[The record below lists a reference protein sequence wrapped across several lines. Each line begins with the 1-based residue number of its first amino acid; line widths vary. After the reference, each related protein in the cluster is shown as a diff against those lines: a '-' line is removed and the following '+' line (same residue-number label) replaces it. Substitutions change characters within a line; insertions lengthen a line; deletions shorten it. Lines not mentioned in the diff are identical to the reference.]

1 MRRLA
6 VVGVTVLML
15 SGCSQLGGEAE
26 NEEIP
31 PKPLAK
37 ELCDAIGAVRI
48 EKIAPNAKTTQAKD
62 ITGFGTTAGIA
73 DASCDAVGGAILR
86 VVYKRYGQT
95 AGQTPAERVTE
106 AVGKSC
112 DDMRSGR
119 WAEEKARFN
128 PGFRADPMD
137 PPGTGGKGTCKIS
150 GRYDLVKEPHAKASV
165 VFGLKG
171 DLVEVEL
178 SKELSE
184 SAELNDNLVKLMG
197 SEITMLAVDLFD
209 AKL

>member
-6 VVGVTVLML
+6 VLGVTVFLL
-15 SGCSQLGGEAE
+15 SGCSLIGGDE

-37 ELCDAIGAVRI
+37 ELCDAIGAEGI

-62 ITGFGTTAGIA
+62 ITGIGSSAGIA
-73 DASCDAVGGAILR
+73 DASCDAVGDSILR

-95 AGQTPAERVTE
+95 LSDTPAERVKQ
-106 AVGKSC
+106 AVDKKC
-112 DDMRSGR
+112 DDMQSGR
-119 WAEEKARFN
+119 WAEEQSMFN
-128 PGFRADPMD
+128 PGFRADPME

-150 GRYDLVKEPHAKASV
+150 GRYDVLKKPHAKVSL
-165 VFGLKG
+165 VFGLKS
-171 DLVEVEL
+171 DVVEVDL
-178 SKELSE
+178 SRELSE
-184 SAELNDNLVKLMG
+184 SAELNDNLVKLMSG
-197 SEITMLAVDLFD
+197 EVTLLAIDLLD